1 MATRPSSAFE
11 LLDPRVQR
19 WVWKSGWKELRGIQ
33 EEAIPAILAKDPDL
47 IIASATA
54 SGKTEAAFLPIASSL
69 AAGPAAGLG
78 VLYISPLKALIND
91 QFRRVETLFDE
102 LKLPVHRWHGDVA
115 GSRKQ
120 AVLRDPSGALLIT
133 PESLEALFIRRGS
146 EVPALVSTVQ
156 FVVVDELH
164 AFMGT
169 ERGRQLQS
177 LLHRVELAARRRIPR
192 LGLSATLGDMG
203 LACEFLRPRRGR
215 EVRQIIST
223 ASGQEVRLQV
233 RGYRRSPARVGRDEQ
248 RKTNREGQDLE
259 VEDIASGDEI
269 AIAQDLYST
278 LRGGRHIV
286 FANRR
291 ADVELYSDL
300 LRRYCD
306 ERRVPNEFWPHHGS
320 LDKTLREDAED
331 ALRSGDRPATVLAT
345 TTLELGI
352 DVGSVE
358 SIGQV
363 GPPPSVAS
371 MRQRLGRSGR
381 RGTAAILRIYVQE
394 DEIRPETAPP
404 DRLRSN
410 LVQSVAMVRLLVER
424 WFEPP
429 RTGSLHLSTLV
440 QQILSMIAQHG
451 AVLAEQAW
459 RALCE
464 HGPFDCV
471 DPPLFAQVLRDLRAH
486 ELITQTHSGEIVLD
500 LNGERLV
507 NHYDFYAAFTSP
519 EEYRLVT
526 EGETLGTLPIVAPVF
541 EGLHLIFG
549 GRRWLVLTV
558 DTRQKIIELAPA
570 AGGRA
575 PRFGGAGG
583 FVHDRVRAEMLRV
596 FLDEDTPPFLD
607 GPARE
612 LLQEGR
618 AEFRRL
624 CLDRSRV
631 IRWGDHTLLF
641 PWVGDVVLG
650 TLTVLLSGEGLNV
663 SQEGPSLLI
672 ENSPPEDVLGSLR
685 ALVDT
690 GGPHELELARL
701 VKNRETEKHHVFL
714 SDGLLAAEF
723 ASARLDA
730 AGAMKAAAS
739 LMEAPTAD

>member
-1 MATRPSSAFE
+1 MATRPSSAFD

-19 WVWKSGWKELRGIQ
+19 WVWKAGWKELRGIQ
-33 EEAIPAILAKDPDL
+33 EEAIPAVLAKDQDV

-69 AAGPAAGLG
+69 ASAATTGLG

-115 GSRKQ
+115 SSRKQ

-146 EVPALVSTVQ
+146 EVPAMVSPIQ
-156 FVVVDELH
+156 FIVVDELH
-164 AFMGT
+164 AFMGS

-192 LGLSATLGDMG
+192 LGLSATLGDMN
-203 LACEFLRPRRGR
+203 LACDFLRPRRGH
-215 EVRQIIST
+215 EVRQIVSV

-233 RGYRRSPARVGRDEQ
+233 RGYRRTPPRVGKNEQ
-248 RKTNREGQDLE
+248 RRAHREGQQLE
-259 VEDIASGDEI
+259 VEDVASGDEI
-269 AIAQDLYST
+269 AIARDLYST

-291 ADVELYSDL
+291 ADVELFSDL
-300 LRRYCD
+300 LRRSCD
-306 ERRVPNEFWPHHGS
+306 RERVPNEFFPHHGS

-331 ALRSGDRPATVLAT
+331 ALRSGDRPATIVAT

-358 SIGQV
+358 SIGQI

-381 RGTAAILRIYVQE
+381 RGTAAVLRIYVQE
-394 DEIRPETAPP
+394 DEIGPETAPP
-404 DRLRSN
+404 DRLRAD
-410 LVQSVAMVRLLVER
+410 LVQSVAMVRLLVKR

-429 RTGSLHLSTLV
+429 RTGALHLSTLV
-440 QQILSMIAQHG
+440 QQVLSMVAQHG
-451 AVLAEQAW
+451 AVLADQAW

-464 HGPFDCV
+464 HGPFDAV

-549 GRRWLVLTV
+549 GRRWRVMAV
-558 DTRQKIIELAPA
+558 DTRQKVIELASA

-575 PRFGGAGG
+575 PRFGGSAG
-583 FVHDRVRAEMLRV
+583 FVHDRIRSEMLQV
-596 FLDEDTPPFLD
+596 FLDDDSPPFLD
-607 GPARE
+607 APAKE
-612 LLQEGR
+612 LLQEAR

-624 CLDRSRV
+624 GLDRSRV

-641 PWVGDVVLG
+641 PWAGDVVLG
-650 TLTVLLSGEGLNV
+650 TLTVLLSGEGLKV
-663 SQEGPSLLI
+663 SQEGPALLI
-672 ENSPPEDVLGSLR
+672 ENCSPEDVRESLR
-685 ALVDT
+685 TLIDT
-690 GGPHELELARL
+690 GEQDDLELARI

-714 SDGLLAAEF
+714 SDALLAAEF
-723 ASARLDA
+723 ASARLDT
-730 AGAMKAAAS
+730 AGAVEAAAA
-739 LMEAPTAD
+739 LLE